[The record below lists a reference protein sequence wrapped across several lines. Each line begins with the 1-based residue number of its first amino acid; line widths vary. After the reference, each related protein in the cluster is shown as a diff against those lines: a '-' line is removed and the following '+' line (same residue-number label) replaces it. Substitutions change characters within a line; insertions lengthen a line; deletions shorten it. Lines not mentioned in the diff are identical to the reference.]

1 MPIEKGT
8 RKTDAQR
15 KAENKYSKA
24 NLKTAACKIP
34 ISKYD
39 QFQEYAKQRGKTVAG
54 ALSAYID
61 QCIAEAIE

>member
-8 RKTDAQR
+8 RKTETQR
-15 KAENKYSKA
+15 KAQNKYDRA
-24 NLKTAACKIP
+24 NFKVAACKIP

-54 ALSAYID
+54 ALAAYIE
-61 QCIAEAIE
+61 QCIAETIE